1 MKNNNEQYVDG
12 NFALLLYMVWNR
24 LFSIM
29 GVCHCENR
37 RVQTPETCR
46 IYVSKHLHVASVL
59 GRIDVGLKKLTR
71 DVLGPRKRAW
81 NENLREWKACERF

>member
-1 MKNNNEQYVDG
+1 MEVQD
-12 NFALLLYMVWNR
+12 
-24 LFSIM
+24 
-29 GVCHCENR
+29 CENR
-37 RVQTPETCR
+37 RVQTLEACR
-46 IYVSKHLHVASVL
+46 NKTLKHLHVTSVL